1 MTRSTVVVPAGV
13 DDLPA
18 LSATH
23 DASLGLP
30 WRETDFLRELD
41 LAWSHVDVLKEPVGG
56 AALALAVSWIVGGE
70 LDLLTLAT
78 HPKRRREGHGRRLVR
93 HLLVRAVDLGCTRAT
108 LEVRRSNEPAL
119 GLYEGLGFAR
129 VGLRPRYYAD
139 NGEDALIL
147 ALPLS

>member
-1 MTRSTVVVPAGV
+1 MTPTPVVVPACV

-18 LSATH
+18 LSAIH
-23 DASLGLP
+23 EASLGLP
-30 WRETDFLRELD
+30 WKETDLLRELD

-56 AALALAVSWIVGGE
+56 LALAFAVSWIVGGE

-78 HPKRRREGHGRRLVR
+78 HPDRRREGHAVRLVR
-93 HLLVRAVDLGCTRAT
+93 HLLVRAVELGCSRAT

-119 GLYEGLGFAR
+119 GLYAGLGFIR
-129 VGLRPRYYAD
+129 VGLRPRYYQD

-147 ALPLS
+147 ALPL